1 MKQLKKLVI
10 FYSLDGNT
18 KLVAETIAGAI
29 GAGLLQLKPKNEIKA
44 RGLLKY
50 FLGGMQV
57 IFKKKPELLPL
68 EKNPVDYDLIFIGSP
83 VWASSYTPAVNSFF
97 SNCKLSGK
105 KIAVFCTLS
114 GQSDK
119 PLINMKKALTGN
131 DIVGENEFIEVVK
144 NVNEVKAKAA
154 KWANEVVSK
163 YS

>member
-29 GAGLLQLKPKNEIKA
+29 GAGLLQLKPKSEIKA
-44 RGLLKY
+44 HGFFKY

-57 IFKKKPELLPL
+57 VLKKKPELLPF
-68 EKNPVDYDLIFIGSP
+68 EKNPADYDLIFIGSP

-119 PLINMKKALTGN
+119 PLINMKKALAGN

-144 NVNEVKAKAA
+144 NINAVKKNAS
-154 KWANEVVSK
+154 KWANEVVNK
-163 YS
+163 CK